1 MIDRLLILVLRGYKR
16 WISPLIGP
24 ACRFHPTCSVY
35 AMEAISRF
43 GAIKGSWLAAR
54 RLVRCHP
61 LHPGGFDPVPSRP
74 ASSSHAPSCDASS
87 QNRNHEC
94 HRH

>member
-1 MIDRLLILVLRGYKR
+1 MIDRLLILMLRGYKR
-16 WISPLIGP
+16 WLSPLLGP

-54 RLVRCHP
+54 RVVRCHP
-61 LHPGGFDPVPSRP
+61 LHPGGLDPVPP
-74 ASSSHAPSCDASS
+74 AKPSPD
-87 QNRNHEC
+87 RNAEC

>member
-1 MIDRLLILVLRGYKR
+1 MLRGYKR
-16 WISPLIGP
+16 WLSPLLGP

-61 LHPGGFDPVPSRP
+61 LHPGGWIR
-74 ASSSHAPSCDASS
+74 CRR
-87 QNRNHEC
+87 QRTILTEREC